1 MYILISNSW
10 SDGEKVYRVDYT
22 ADKDGYKPV
31 LTTRL
36 IGAAE
41 TQHEQ
46 QQKPVAHPPASFPIQ
61 AVSQK
66 PESVQFE
73 PAAVPPVSN
82 LPVVQAVPASTVS
95 LAPAPVNKPPVHITD
110 DAVRNILIKIKFDV
124 QRFDLNFPLTT
135 SGYY

>member
-1 MYILISNSW
+1 M
-10 SDGEKVYRVDYT
+10 
-22 ADKDGYKPV
+22 

-41 TQHEQ
+41 NQHQQ

-61 AVSQK
+61 AVPQK
-66 PESVQFE
+66 PESLQFE

-82 LPVVQAVPASTVS
+82 LPVVPAVPASTVP

-110 DAVRNILIKIKFDV
+110 DAVPNILIKINFKV
-124 QRFDLNFPLTT
+124 KRLDLNFPLTT